1 MKSNEFKKILKPLI
15 KQAVREVILE
25 EGILSNIVSEVAQG
39 LQGTMILET
48 KNEKI
53 YHAKES
59 ESAERQRQNRIK
71 KLNESSKIAAAF
83 SGTRELKES
92 SQGPLSGVGPS
103 DSGVDISAIQKI
115 ASKKWKQLI

>member
-39 LQGTMILET
+39 LQGTMMLET

-53 YHAKES
+53 DHAEES
-59 ESAERQRQNRIK
+59 ESLERQSPARAPFLVLAHQTAALIYQLYK
-71 KLNESSKIAAAF
+71 K
-83 SGTRELKES
+83 
-92 SQGPLSGVGPS
+92 
-103 DSGVDISAIQKI
+103 
-115 ASKKWKQLI
+115 